1 MSMDYDNRNTAA
13 SVTEAEGVMFAA
25 RPIWERGQKRRSSF
39 GARKAAPAEARSFAP
54 AAATAGPS
62 MNQERPASR
71 SRATRGSKM
80 SGSATAAIAAG
91 VVAVGAL
98 GAGAWFLASQ
108 DEGVPELAA
117 GAVTT
122 EVAAAPLPP
131 SMTPPAPTALP
142 EPKTTESWPAQV
154 EPPRTMA
161 REERRTAART
171 RPAAAPSAGDLAV
184 NASATTTLPEGP
196 QPYTSLN
203 PGSAPGPVNP
213 PMISIPPATSAAPA
227 PSETPEPIPDTPPIS
242 TDPATAPGQDLTAPQ
257 DTTPPTS

>member
-1 MSMDYDNRNTAA
+1 MSMDYDNRNSAA

-25 RPIWERGQKRRSSF
+25 RPVWERGQKRRSSF
-39 GARKAAPAEARSFAP
+39 GARKAAPAEAKRFAP
-54 AAATAGPS
+54 AAATSETS
-62 MNQERPASR
+62 MNRERPASR
-71 SRATRGSKM
+71 SRAARDSAM

-98 GAGAWFLASQ
+98 GAGAWYLASQ
-108 DEGVPELAA
+108 DDGVPELAP

-131 SMTPPAPTALP
+131 AMTSPAPAALP
-142 EPKTTESWPAQV
+142 EPQTTESWPAQV
-154 EPPRTMA
+154 EPSRPVA
-161 REERRTAART
+161 REERRTPART
-171 RPAAAPSAGDLAV
+171 RPAAAPSAEDLAV

-196 QPYTSLN
+196 QPYSSLN
-203 PGSAPGPVNP
+203 PSSAPAPVDP
-213 PMISIPPATSAAPA
+213 PVISIPSAAPA

-242 TDPATAPGQDLTAPQ
+242 TDPAATPGPDLTSPQ